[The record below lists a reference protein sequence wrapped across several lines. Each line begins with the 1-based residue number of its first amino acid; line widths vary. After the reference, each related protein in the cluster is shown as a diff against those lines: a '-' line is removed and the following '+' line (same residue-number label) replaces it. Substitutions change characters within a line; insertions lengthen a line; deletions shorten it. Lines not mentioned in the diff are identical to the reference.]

1 MTRVRSTRLLSRR
14 EMIRRSAAALSI
26 AAVHTALP
34 VWTPRLA
41 FAPAQTS
48 PRGDVLI
55 SVFLRGGAD
64 ALNMIIPHGDNRYYQ
79 ARPTLAIPR
88 PDSRAEDRV
97 IDLDGFFGLHPALGT
112 LAPAFTAGEMVAIH
126 STGSPHESRSHFEA
140 MDYME
145 RGTPGNYGMSTGW
158 IGRHLATLDT
168 GNLAPIRALGW
179 GAAVQAAL
187 RGAPIPLAMKSIVDY
202 HLNGDARVA
211 AQMLAAL
218 EQLYALEGGSLHEA
232 AQATQSAYQ
241 IFSSIDYENYNARH
255 EARYPATT
263 FARALKQ
270 TAALIRADV
279 GLEAACID
287 LGGWD
292 THANQGTSDGNQA
305 RAMRELADGLAAFY
319 TDMGPQMASI
329 TVLVMSEFGRRVAEN
344 SGRGT
349 DHGHGGAMMVM
360 SGNLARGPVV
370 ANWLGLQ
377 PEFLNR
383 GEDLEITTD
392 YRDVLSETL
401 TRRLN
406 NPNIATIFPD
416 YAPGSLALYR

>member
-1 MTRVRSTRLLSRR
+1 MTRVRWTRRLSRR
-14 EMIRRSAAALSI
+14 EMMRSSAAALSI
-26 AAVHTALP
+26 AVVHTELP
-34 VWTPRLA
+34 VWMPRLA

-64 ALNMIIPHGDNRYYQ
+64 ALNMIIPHGDNRYYR

-97 IDLDGFFGLHPALGT
+97 IDLDGFFGLHPALGA

-126 STGSPHESRSHFEA
+126 STGSPHDSRSHFEA

-145 RGTPGNYGMSTGW
+145 RGTPGNYGISTGW
-158 IGRHLATLDT
+158 IGRHLATMDT
-168 GNLAPIRALGW
+168 GNHSPIRALGW

-202 HLNGDARVA
+202 HLNGDALVA
-211 AQMLAAL
+211 AHMLAAL

-241 IFSSIDYENYNARH
+241 ILSSIDFENYRPRH
-255 EARYPATT
+255 AARYPATT
-263 FARALKQ
+263 FARVLKQ

-292 THANQGTSDGNQA
+292 THANQGTSDGSQP
-305 RAMRELADGLAAFY
+305 RAMRELADGLAAFHA
-319 TDMGPQMASI
+319 DMGP
-329 TVLVMSEFGRRVAEN
+329 
-344 SGRGT
+344 
-349 DHGHGGAMMVM
+349 
-360 SGNLARGPVV
+360 
-370 ANWLGLQ
+370 
-377 PEFLNR
+377 
-383 GEDLEITTD
+383 
-392 YRDVLSETL
+392 
-401 TRRLN
+401 
-406 NPNIATIFPD
+406 
-416 YAPGSLALYR
+416 